1 MRLEVEFVPDRW
13 GSTVVKVDGSVLEN
27 VQFVSV
33 SQRAGELPIATIE
46 VLCSSGAVR
55 VSKFIA
61 EGSDEP

>member
-13 GSTVVKVDGSVLEN
+13 GSTLVKVDGSVLEN

-46 VLCSSGAVR
+46 VLCSSGVR

-61 EGSDEP
+61 EARDEP